1 MAAREAD
8 PVAKR
13 PLSEKQ
19 QAIAD
24 LFALHLQK
32 AGYPPNEAIA
42 LGEDLTREGWRVPQ
56 PRALPEFNLNHLQ
69 GARPPWAWMNLD
81 EDQADTLEAALHA
94 WVVTYNDTMVLEA
107 GDIIPACWRWH
118 PPLVQLLPV
127 LFWSWHNTHRHP
139 QATAAAALD
148 WHLRMLPTFQARL
161 DRMVGDNA
169 ARCRRG
175 EHEVG
180 DELLSADAAEDLFET
195 CRSYRPDGLDLDRAR
210 SQSFGTR

>member
-32 AGYPPNEAIA
+32 AGCPTNEAIA

-56 PRALPEFNLNHLQ
+56 PRALPEFDLNHLQ

-180 DELLSADAAEDLFET
+180 DELLSADAAEDLLET